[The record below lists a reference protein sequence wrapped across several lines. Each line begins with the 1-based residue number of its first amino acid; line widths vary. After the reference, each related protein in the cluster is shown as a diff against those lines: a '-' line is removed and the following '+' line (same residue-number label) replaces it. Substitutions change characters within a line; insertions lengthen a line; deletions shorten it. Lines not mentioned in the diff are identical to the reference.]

1 MSATPS
7 GQIVEVPLPL
17 EALLSQLNTV
27 NLVMLYIFREYLAKI
42 CSNLPRHATSAP
54 VSNLL
59 GFGEFLSDNIFYAR
73 LLVLLKVEITVTKE
87 ELASF
92 VLQSCITL
100 RSVAAASAGEDFL
113 LHLLLNG
120 M

>member
-87 ELASF
+87 ELAS
-92 VLQSCITL
+92 
-100 RSVAAASAGEDFL
+100 SVMCYKAALHSDPWRRPL
-113 LHLLLNG
+113 LEKTFFFICC
-120 M
+120 